1 MLSRLVKPTAH
12 MQNINQYTHFAE
24 AYNMTNE
31 PEFSREMS
39 HYVLDVLQNKF
50 RANIGSVLDLS
61 CGVGVACVEFAKNG
75 LRSVGVD
82 LSQKMVDLAKTRA
95 RSEGCEVAFSVQDM
109 RELVSDEGVDLV
121 TSMYDSLNFMLTEI
135 DLERVFSRVNN
146 ILIDKGYFVFDIY
159 TIKGLSELWGS
170 QVEVHTDTDDH
181 FIVSRT
187 TWDEASRTCSK
198 KMDGFTKSE
207 NNFYRWSEIHV
218 SRAFEVAKVFELLE
232 RVGFEVVLTADWE
245 FESKSA
251 IDTNTRRAVIFAKK
265 V

>member
-1 MLSRLVKPTAH
+1 MLSQLAKPTVH

-31 PEFSREMS
+31 PAFSREMS
-39 HYVLDVLQNKF
+39 HYVLGILRDKL

-61 CGVGVACVEFAKNG
+61 CGVGVACVEFAKDG

-82 LSQKMVDLAKTRA
+82 LSQNMIDLAKARA

-109 RELVSDEGVDLV
+109 RELASDEGVDLV
-121 TSMYDSLNFMLTEI
+121 TSMYDSLNFMLTEV
-135 DLERVFSRVNN
+135 DLERVFGKVNN

-187 TWDEASRTCSK
+187 TWNEDSRTCSK
-198 KMDGFTKSE
+198 RMDGFTRSE
-207 NNFYRWSEIHV
+207 NGFYRWSEIHI

-245 FESKSA
+245 SESKSA
-251 IDTNTRRAVIFAKK
+251 INPNTRRAVIFARK